1 MSKLRLP
8 HKLLLLISLS
18 LLSSICLAGPKDFR
32 QPIKVDAKS
41 QFVDGKN
48 KISLFKDEVRIT
60 QGTLQIDASEVEVN
74 ASKGEGKEVFIARGN
89 PAHYQQKMED
99 GTLVKA
105 QANEIRYEVNKRT
118 ISLTG
123 NAELQQDTSS
133 VKGDTISYDMN
144 KEQLLATSNEEN
156 SQGRVTTV
164 FRPET
169 VTKKDEENEEEASKQ
184 DKEQP

>member
-1 MSKLRLP
+1 MYKPRLLQ
-8 HKLLLLISLS
+8 KLLILISLS
-18 LLSSICLAGPKDFR
+18 LFSWWSWAGPKDFQ

-48 KISLFKDEVRIT
+48 KISLFKDDVRIV
-60 QGTLQIDASEVEVN
+60 QGSLEIHAKEVEVN
-74 ASKGEGKEVFIARGN
+74 ASKGEGKEVFIARGK

-118 ISLTG
+118 ISLKG

-133 VKGDTISYDMN
+133 VKGDTISYDMS
-144 KEQLLATSNEEN
+144 KEQLLATSGKDN
-156 SQGRVTTV
+156 SEGRVTTV

-169 VTKKDEENEEEASKQ
+169 VKEISDQEEDNASKQ